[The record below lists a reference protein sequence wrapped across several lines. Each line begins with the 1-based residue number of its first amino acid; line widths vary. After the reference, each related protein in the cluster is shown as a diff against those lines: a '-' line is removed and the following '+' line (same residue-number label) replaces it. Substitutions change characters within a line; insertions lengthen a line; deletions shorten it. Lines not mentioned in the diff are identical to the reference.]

1 MKVLNFFKGHWQLFA
16 ITAAIFLLWDYPVMY
31 PLKVFVVFLHE
42 ASHALTTLLTG
53 GEVLELSLVPRQG
66 GHVLSRG
73 GNLFLIV
80 SSGYLGSLLLGASFL
95 IFALRTNAD
104 RILVA
109 LLGLSMFALTA
120 FYIRDS
126 FPVMFCLG
134 GGVILLFT
142 ARFLSRQINDL
153 LLRIIGLT
161 SMIYVP
167 YDIFSDTLARSELR
181 SDARILSEHFGGTTM
196 IWGSLWLV
204 ISLIFILF
212 IIKLSLK
219 ESSNIVFGLKNLT
232 SKKGK
237 SR

>member
-1 MKVLNFFKGHWQLFA
+1 
-16 ITAAIFLLWDYPVMY
+16 
-31 PLKVFVVFLHE
+31 
-42 ASHALTTLLTG
+42 
-53 GEVLELSLVPRQG
+53 
-66 GHVLSRG
+66 
-73 GNLFLIV
+73 LFLIV

-134 GGVILLFT
+134 GGAILLFT